1 MTANWNFVAY
11 SDKVRDV
18 AHHVK
23 SQVTSGIT
31 PDRAYYTKLYT
42 ELLAELPTEWR
53 NAIEAHSN
61 AADGIAHLVR
71 TVEKELL
78 KSGSKPERIE
88 TFSALLRLG
97 LLLERIERRIAESK

>member
-1 MTANWNFVAY
+1 MVANWNFVAY

-23 SQVTSGIT
+23 TQVTSGRKH
-31 PDRAYYTKLYT
+31 DREYYVNLYT
-42 ELLAELPTEWR
+42 ELLTELPNEWR
-53 NAIEAHSN
+53 EAIESHAK
-61 AADGIAHLVR
+61 AADGIAHLVK

-78 KSGSKPERIE
+78 RSGSKPERIE

-97 LLLERIERRIAESK
+97 LLLEQIERRIAGK

>member
-1 MTANWNFVAY
+1 MTHWNFVAY

-23 SQVTSGIT
+23 TQVTSGVRQ
-31 PDRAYYTKLYT
+31 DRAYYTNHYT

-53 NAIEAHSN
+53 ETIEAHAS
-61 AADGIAHLVR
+61 ASDGIAQLVR

-78 KSGSKPERIE
+78 LSGSKPERIE

-97 LLLERIERRIAESK
+97 LPLEQLEKRISESK

>member
-1 MTANWNFVAY
+1 MTNWNFVAY
-11 SDKVRDV
+11 SDRVRDV

-23 SQVTSGIT
+23 SQVTSGAKLE
-31 PDRAYYTKLYT
+31 RAYYTRLYT
-42 ELLAELPTEWR
+42 ELVAELPEEWR
-53 NAIEAHSN
+53 KAIEAHATAS
-61 AADGIAHLVR
+61 DGVAHLVR

>member
-1 MTANWNFVAY
+1 MTNWNFVAY

-23 SQVTSGIT
+23 SQVASGVRV
-31 PDRAYYTKLYT
+31 DRKYYTTLYT

-53 NAIEAHSN
+53 NTIEAHSN
-61 AADGIAHLVR
+61 ASDGVAELVH

-97 LLLERIERRIAESK
+97 LLLERVEKRIAESK

>member
-11 SDKVRDV
+11 SDRVRDV

-23 SQVTSGIT
+23 SQVTSGAKL
-31 PDRAYYTKLYT
+31 DRAYYTKLYT
-42 ELLAELPTEWR
+42 ELLAELPEEWR
-53 NAIEAHSN
+53 KAIEAHASV
-61 AADGIAHLVR
+61 ADGVAHLVR

>member
-1 MTANWNFVAY
+1 MTAYWNFIAY
-11 SDKVRDV
+11 SDRVRDV
-18 AHHVK
+18 AYHVR
-23 SQVTSGIT
+23 SQVTSGAQL
-31 PDRAYYTKLYT
+31 DRAYYTNLYT
-42 ELLAELPTEWR
+42 ELLTELPEEWR
-53 NAIEAHSN
+53 KAIEAHANPS
-61 AADGIAHLVR
+61 DGVAHLVR

>member
-1 MTANWNFVAY
+1 MWNRALAGHTPEGVVR
-11 SDKVRDV
+11 SDYR
-18 AHHVK
+18 H
-23 SQVTSGIT
+23 
-31 PDRAYYTKLYT
+31 DRAYYTKLYT
-42 ELLAELPTEWR
+42 ELVAELPDEWR
-53 NAIEAHSN
+53 KAIEAHSN
-61 AADGIAHLVR
+61 ASEGVAHLVR